1 MTSEMHVL
9 DWLPAYALGSLDEGE
24 NVQVEAHLAS
34 CAECR
39 RELEAYR
46 AVVAELPLAVP
57 LREPPARLRQAIL
70 EKAGRSAAQR
80 NVPKTATVTRQL
92 PFWQRFRRSL
102 ASPVPTWGLV
112 GALVVVI
119 ALLAINVLLL
129 QRVASSPG
137 NAFRVIPLTG
147 TTFAPQAS
155 AWVVM
160 SDDGRAGT
168 LITEWLPPL
177 KPDQQYQLWL
187 MKDGKRSNG
196 GVFSVDDRG
205 YASMWVYT
213 TRPLV
218 DYKQF
223 GVTIEPIGG
232 SQAPTGSKVLGGS
245 Q

>member
-24 NVQVEAHLAS
+24 RVQVEAHLVS

-46 AVVAELPLAVP
+46 AVVADLPLATP
-57 LREPPARLRQAIL
+57 LREPPPRLRQAIL
-70 EKAGRSAAQR
+70 QQAGHRPASSAAPR
-80 NVPKTATVTRQL
+80 TTPIRPRL
-92 PFWQRFRRSL
+92 SLWQRFRRSL
-102 ASPVPTWGLV
+102 SAPVPTWGMI

-119 ALLAINVLLL
+119 ALLAINLVLL

-137 NAFRVIPLTG
+137 NAFHVIQLTG
-147 TTFAPQAS
+147 TEMAPQAS

-187 MKDGKRSNG
+187 MQDGKRTNG
-196 GVFSVDDRG
+196 GVFTVDDRG
-205 YASMWVYT
+205 YSSMWVYT
-213 TRPLV
+213 IHPLV
-218 DYKQF
+218 DYQQF
-223 GVTIEPIGG
+223 GVTVEPMGG
-232 SQAPTGSKVLGGS
+232 SPAPTGGKVLAS

>member
-1 MTSEMHVL
+1 MTSEIHVL

-24 NVQVEAHLAS
+24 KAQVEAHLAS
-34 CAECR
+34 CALCQ

-57 LREPPARLRQAIL
+57 LHEPPARLRQAIL
-70 EKAGRSAAQR
+70 QKAARA
-80 NVPKTATVTRQL
+80 PKTSPVRPRL
-92 PFWQRFRRSL
+92 SLWERMRRSL
-102 ASPVPTWGLV
+102 ATPIPTWGLL
-112 GALVVVI
+112 GALVVVV

-137 NAFRVIPLTG
+137 NAFHVIPLTG

-177 KPDQQYQLWL
+177 KPDQQYQLW
-187 MKDGKRSNG
+187 MMQDGKRSNG

-218 DYKQF
+218 DFQQF
-223 GVTIEPIGG
+223 GVTVEPMGG
-232 SQAPTGSKVLGGS
+232 SPAPTGNKVLGGN